1 MIDISLAAAVWCI
14 LNLNIID
21 KNGMIIS
28 LLLIFRREFIN
39 FVIIDIKNIFVIIVY
54 IFFVSW

>member
-1 MIDISLAAAVWCI
+1 MIDISLVVVVWCI